1 MRMKIN
7 YSTPCCRKG
16 LGDIRHFVSQQIK
29 DAKLSDLEK
38 GQIILAVDE
47 ACANAIIHGNDCDN
61 SKELRL
67 ELEIDEDRISVEIS
81 DIGNYQPRVKGNRS
95 TQEVVGDCIQNKRK
109 GGLGLRLMY
118 GVMDNVKY
126 YSRGSTNICSLTKR
140 L

>member
-7 YSTPCCRKG
+7 YTTPCCRKR
-16 LGDIRHFVSQQIK
+16 LSEIRHFVSQQIK

-38 GQIILAVDE
+38 SQIILAVDE
-47 ACANAIIHGNDCDN
+47 ACANAIIHGNHCDN
-61 SKELRL
+61 SKELKL
-67 ELEIDEDRISVEIS
+67 QLEINDDRISVEIS
-81 DIGNYQPRVKGNRS
+81 DIGNYHPHPKGSRS
-95 TQEVVGDCIQNKRK
+95 TQDVVGDCIQNKRK

-126 YSRGSTNICSLTKR
+126 YSKGSTNICSLTKR